1 MQTHFSNDNTKKS
14 QNIIKKFNKHVNKM
28 KETKKNTVYQTPKV
42 TIVTFKVEDGFVSPQ
57 AMEGNGNETFD
68 QNGDSDQN
76 SLFVPFN

>member
-1 MQTHFSNDNTKKS
+1 
-14 QNIIKKFNKHVNKM
+14 M